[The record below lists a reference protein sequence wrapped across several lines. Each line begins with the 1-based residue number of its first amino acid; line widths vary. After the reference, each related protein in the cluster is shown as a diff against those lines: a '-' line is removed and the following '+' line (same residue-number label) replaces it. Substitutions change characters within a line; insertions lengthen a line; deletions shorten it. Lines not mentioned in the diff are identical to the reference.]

1 MAVYRIFP
9 EKDTTIWNESSI
21 TGKYG
26 NAGRDEILEIGGYPD
41 PVDPAQGRTNRSL
54 LKFNTGDIIS
64 TLNSKVTGQWSA
76 SLELKLANAGEL
88 PQSYTVEAYPI
99 SGSWINGTGKKD
111 DAPYNTTGVSW
122 KYRDA
127 QSTQWST
134 LGGDYTTSVTGS
146 ITKYLNDSNDLSID
160 VTNIVTNQTASY
172 NDGIL
177 VKLEDTFE
185 NNTTASINLKYF
197 SSDTNTIFP
206 PYLEFK
212 WDDSTYSSTLTE
224 LSTDIATVT
233 IKNHKEKYAD
243 SDSIR
248 FKLSARPKYP
258 TRTFTTSSIYLT
270 EYKLPQQ
277 SYWGIKDEF
286 SGEMIVDFSDYTK
299 ISADNISS
307 YFTVYMNSLKPE
319 RFYRLLIKTTL
330 SDSTIVIDNKNIF
343 KVTRH
348 G

>member
-21 TGKYG
+21 TSKYG
-26 NAGRDEILEIGGYPD
+26 NAGKDEILEIGGYPD
-41 PVDPAQGRTNRSL
+41 PIDPAQGRTNRSL
-54 LKFNTGDIIS
+54 LKFNTADVIS
-64 TLNSKVTGQWSA
+64 TLSGKVTGAWSA
-76 SLELKLANAGEL
+76 SLELKIATASEL

-99 SGSWINGTGKKD
+99 SGSWINGVGKKD
-111 DAPYNTTGVSW
+111 DSPYNTSGVSW

-127 QSTQWST
+127 HSTEWST
-134 LGGDYTTSVTGS
+134 LGGDYTTSITGS
-146 ITKYLNDSNDLSID
+146 VTKYLNDGNDLSVD
-160 VTNIVTNQTASY
+160 VTDIVSLQTGSY

-177 VKLEDTFE
+177 IKLEDALE
-185 NNTTASINLKYF
+185 NNTTSSINLKYF

-212 WDDSTYSSTLTE
+212 WDDSSYSSTLTE
-224 LSTDIATVT
+224 LDTDIVTVN

-243 SDSIR
+243 SDTVKFR
-248 FKLSARPKYP
+248 LSARPKYP
-258 TRTFTTSSIYLT
+258 VRTFSTSSIYLT
-270 EYKLPQQ
+270 EYKLPQET
-277 SYWGIKDEF
+277 YWGIKDEF

-299 ISADNISS
+299 VSADNTSS
-307 YFTVYMNSLKPE
+307 FFTVYMNSLKPE
-319 RFYRLLIKTTL
+319 RFYRLLVKSTL
-330 SDSTIVIDNKNIF
+330 ADSTIVIDNKNIF